1 MMPLPIDHMVL
12 RVDRDVLHVE
22 SAEPLHVVSSALV
35 GAELDT
41 ARHILSLR
49 VPRDFHEPDPA
60 LWLKSRAWE
69 RGLWEPFVG
78 LLTAVDLRTVA
89 MAQHQVEGCRALAL
103 VTAGVGNATAAGRER
118 VGAGHRPGT
127 INIVVIVD
135 AVLGRG
141 ALVNAA
147 MVATEAK
154 TLAVMEAGVRTKEG
168 LLATGTSTDA
178 IVVAYTGRG
187 ESYEFAGPVTPVGHA
202 VGVAVQDAVAQ
213 ALRRNG

>member
-1 MMPLPIDHMVL
+1 MMPLPIEDMVL

-35 GAELDT
+35 GADLDST
-41 ARHILSLR
+41 RHVLSLR
-49 VPRDFHEPDPA
+49 VPRDFNEPDPA
-60 LWLKSRAWE
+60 MWLKSRAWE

-89 MAQHQVEGCRALAL
+89 MAQHEVEACRALAL
-103 VTAGVGNATAAGRER
+103 VTAGVSNATAAGRER
-118 VGAGHRPGT
+118 VGSGGRPGT
-127 INIVVIVD
+127 INIIVIVD
-135 AVLGRG
+135 AALGRG

-154 TLAVMEAGVRTKEG
+154 TLAVMEAGVRTAEG

-202 VGVAVQDAVAQ
+202 VGVAVQDAVSQ